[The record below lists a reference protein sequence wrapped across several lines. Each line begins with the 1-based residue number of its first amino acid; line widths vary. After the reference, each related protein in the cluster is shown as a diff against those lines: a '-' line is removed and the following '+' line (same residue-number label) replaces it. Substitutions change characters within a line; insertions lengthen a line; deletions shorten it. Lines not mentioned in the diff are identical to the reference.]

1 MWGHLKTLYYNTLEV
16 IILKNKYMK
25 NIRSTHDK
33 IREIL
38 QSNGCE
44 EFGDCII
51 DEICKAFNFPTT
63 TSVEYF
69 TELAFDSNV
78 SFSQFQREVAEV
90 EFGNLGQNDEVGNEF
105 ANELKQFLG
114 IKISENHKDL
124 MKIMGNYM
132 EWWEQLPMQQKIEL
146 MEKYSVGKTIETVS
160 KIDIEAI
167 YTIYILEQ

>member
-1 MWGHLKTLYYNTLEV
+1 
-16 IILKNKYMK
+16 MK

-90 EFGNLGQNDEVGNEF
+90 EFGNFNQIKNLRLDSKTLDFEQLNT
-105 ANELKQFLG
+105 
-114 IKISENHKDL
+114 KISLLNAL
-124 MKIMGNYM
+124 IN
-132 EWWEQLPMQQKIEL
+132 
-146 MEKYSVGKTIETVS
+146 
-160 KIDIEAI
+160 
-167 YTIYILEQ
+167 